1 MRQKGNMTR
10 QKYRRR
16 KQQRG
21 GFLNRYGFS
30 YAGRDT
36 VNQFGKIAPGLIKNA
51 SSEINNLAQQRINQ
65 IIRRGGQETERVL
78 PKIIRGANEDVY
90 QTPFTML
97 GKFEKQQLQKIKL
110 KILNLY
116 FFFYKIYNDC
126 MYKDQTKILN
136 IRLKIQSIVTVFLP
150 KQF

>member
-36 VNQFGKIAPGLIKNA
+36 VNQVGKIAPGLIKNA
-51 SSEINNLAQQRINQ
+51 SSEINNLAQQ
-65 IIRRGGQETERVL
+65 
-78 PKIIRGANEDVY
+78 
-90 QTPFTML
+90 
-97 GKFEKQQLQKIKL
+97 
-110 KILNLY
+110 
-116 FFFYKIYNDC
+116 
-126 MYKDQTKILN
+126 
-136 IRLKIQSIVTVFLP
+136 
-150 KQF
+150 

>member
-36 VNQFGKIAPGLIKNA
+36 VNQVGKIAPGLIKNA

-65 IIRRGGQETERVL
+65 IIRWGGQETERVL

-110 KILNLY
+110 EILNLY

-136 IRLKIQSIVTVFLP
+136 IRLKIQSIVFFLP

>member
-36 VNQFGKIAPGLIKNA
+36 VNQVGKIAPGLIKNA

-136 IRLKIQSIVTVFLP
+136 IRLKIQSIVFFLP